1 MTQPKQENTGCK
13 ISRRSF
19 LGTAGAAAA
28 VSAIPLSQLQAQV
41 EQMKA
46 EGWEANPIACTV
58 CGGYCGLLAMKK
70 KGEPISPATVRIM
83 PNPSH
88 PQRGYCGRGAQ
99 AFFVWN
105 HPMRLRKPMKR
116 VGAKG
121 EGKFEEISWDQALNE
136 IAARVKEIVEKDG
149 EHAITMTSHNFS
161 GYQKWF
167 AAALGTP
174 NVISHSSS
182 CNSSSIMGR
191 RMVFGKGMDGAGKIE
206 PDYENAS
213 MLLCIGR
220 SLNCAI
226 GVHTVVARA
235 REQGLKVVF
244 IDPRM
249 PQGALTGSQWVP
261 IRPGTDAALLLGMIN
276 VAVTEGLHDAD
287 WLMRHTNAAYLVDAR
302 THAPV
307 TQAMMKSDG
316 SDKLF
321 AAVTTDGRIV
331 YRGVEIKDGK
341 PVGFVGEGDDLDL
354 NFAANVK
361 LADGTDL
368 AVVTAYGA
376 LVATASKYTPK
387 EVNRITGIRADEFLT
402 LTREFFK
409 KKGVIDDGWYASRNG
424 NDSTAFAL
432 MCVVNLFV
440 GHMDKVGGMIVTQGG
455 GFKGPSA
462 STKGTKGKGPKGQSW
477 EIADGKRL
485 DTVYYPEGSGTY
497 SAVYE
502 AIHTGKPYPVRGLFI
517 TGSTMFHREA
527 NTERM
532 AKAMKALDLLVVQDI
547 FPHEIAD
554 YADYVLPTTYFMET
568 RDIVGVKWARDGY
581 VQMNDAH
588 IDPPEGCEARDEI
601 WQFCEILRR
610 AYPERAAE
618 RLGYDRELKTRAEY
632 LQWYG
637 AMVDSAWKKFVA
649 QKNEAKPGE
658 GDRIAND
665 IAKNGWALAS
675 KKKYGVYPYAKPVN
689 TPTGKP
695 EIVSFYV
702 ATKYLGKGLD
712 PVHDWALPPAYTQPK
727 ADNEFYLVSGK
738 DASGS
743 SGVTLFTKAS
753 QYIGDRTAW
762 GNPRDAQRLG
772 VKTGDQIEMTGIDTG
787 VKGTVEVTVTN
798 RVMPGSIFCHSFQG
812 DVQTKQPVPANYEW
826 IREGLNT
833 NRLCTAYNEK
843 LVGSS
848 VNNCT
853 VRVKRL

>member
-1 MTQPKQENTGCK
+1 MTHPKQENTGCP

-41 EQMKA
+41 DQLKK

-70 KGEPISPATVRIM
+70 KGEPVSPATVRIM

-99 AFFVWN
+99 AFYVWD

-121 EGKFEEISWDQALNE
+121 EGKFEEISWDQAFNE

-149 EHAITMTSHNFS
+149 EHAISMTSHNFS

-167 AAALGTP
+167 STALGTP
-174 NVISHSSS
+174 NQISHSSS

-220 SLNCAI
+220 SLNCAV
-226 GVHTVVARA
+226 GVHTVVSRA

-244 IDPRM
+244 VDPRM
-249 PQGALTGSQWVP
+249 PQAALTGSQWMP
-261 IRPGTDAALLLGMIN
+261 IRPGTDAAFLLGMIR
-276 VAVTEGLHDAD
+276 VAVTENLHDAD
-287 WLMRHTNAAYLVDAR
+287 WLMRHTNAAYLIDAR
-302 THAPV
+302 THAPI
-307 TQAMMKSDG
+307 TQTMMTEGGDA
-316 SDKLF
+316 KLF
-321 AAVTTDGRIV
+321 AAISTDGRMV
-331 YRGVEIKDGK
+331 FRGVEMKDGK
-341 PVGFVGEGDDLDL
+341 ACGFINDDVEL
-354 NFAANVK
+354 NMTYSGTVK
-361 LADGTDL
+361 LADGTD
-368 AVVTAYGA
+368 ASVVTAYGA
-376 LVATASKYTPK
+376 LIENAMKYTPK
-387 EVNRITGIRADEFLT
+387 EVNRITGIRADEFTALA
-402 LTREFFK
+402 REFFK
-409 KKGVIDDGWYASRNG
+409 RKGVVDDGWYASRNG
-424 NDSTAFAL
+424 NDSTDFAL
-432 MCVVNLFV
+432 MCIVNLFT
-440 GHMDKVGGMIVTQGG
+440 GQMDQVGGMIVTQGG
-455 GFKGPSA
+455 GFGGVKTSA
-462 STKGTKGKGPKGQSW
+462 KGTQCKGPKGQSW
-477 EIADGKRL
+477 EVADGKRL
-485 DTVYYPEGSGTY
+485 DTKYFPEGAGTY

-502 AIHTGKPYPVRGLFI
+502 AIHTGKPYPIRGLFI

-527 NTERM
+527 NAERL
-532 AKAMKALDLLVVQDI
+532 AKAMMALDLLVVQDI
-547 FPHEIAD
+547 FPHEIVN

-581 VQMNDAH
+581 VQINDAK
-588 IDPPEGCEARDEI
+588 IDPPEGCDAREEI

-618 RLGYDRELKTRAEY
+618 RLGYDHEIKTRAEFR
-632 LQWYG
+632 QWHG
-637 AMVDSAWKKFVA
+637 AMLDAAWKKFIA
-649 QKNEAKPGE
+649 KKNDAKPGD
-658 GDRIAND
+658 GDRIERE
-665 IAKNGWALAS
+665 IRENGWALSS
-675 KKKYGVYPYAKPVN
+675 KKKYGVYPYKKPVN

-702 ATKYLGKGLD
+702 ANKYQGKGLAA
-712 PVHDWALPPAYTQPK
+712 VHDWTPAPGYSQPK
-727 ADNEFYLVSGK
+727 GADEFFLVSGK

-753 QYIGDRTAW
+753 QFIGDRTLW
-762 GNPRDAQRLG
+762 MNPRDAQRLG
-772 VKTGDQIEMTGIDTG
+772 IHTGDKVELTGIDTN

-798 RVMPGSIFCHSFQG
+798 RVMAGSLFCHSFQG
-812 DVQTKQPVPANYEW
+812 DVQTKFPVPKAYEW
-826 IREGLNT
+826 IREGVNT

-843 LVGSS
+843 VVGGS
-848 VNNCT
+848 VNNCS